1 MLTFFDSENN
11 PMCKAD
17 LKVYISL
24 QLQFWFVKKVT
35 QVQEEYGYK
44 EQIVEKDPGELSGK

>member
-1 MLTFFDSENN
+1 MAFLDSENN

-35 QVQEEYGYK
+35 QVQEEHGYK